1 MTPTAGTDTLPPPAD
16 RLTPTPLPRS
26 LWERLAAGKPFP
38 WDQPALYVALAILAL
53 GLFGALFRLALARS
67 RSE

>member
-1 MTPTAGTDTLPPPAD
+1 
-16 RLTPTPLPRS
+16 LTPTPLPRS